1 MAVRA
6 AGRRGAGAPPAE
18 ARPMNG
24 CARCRPSWGWGP
36 AGRGAAYEWLC
47 ALQADRCARQQRRRG
62 TRRRD
67 PRSDGR
73 RLAKGAP
80 AEVHGLRPVHQG
92 GDPAHAAPGRRPD
105 GQQRGQRRR
114 QAHRH
119 RALAKRG
126 ERRRPGDDGGAGRA
140 VRPPEHPRER
150 DQPRARGHRAV
161 GPAHQRN
168 RADAQDQRRRG
179 PAAGR
184 AQHSARAHLHA
195 GGSRERGRVRR
206 LAAGQLHE
214 RGDHHARRRPAE
226 GTARLT
232 SVIVDVHVHYVSP
245 GAFDAA
251 RRQPDTYGVRL
262 LPGDGVRLQIGDEP
276 PTRPL
281 LPARYTLDRHTKVL
295 AEQGID
301 PAEFGPLMD
310 VAAYSLPMAQGAA
323 WSRLQN
329 EALAG
334 ALREAPGVHRGLA
347 TVPLQEPAAAAAE
360 LRFAVRELGLRGA
373 MVDPNALGRP
383 LGDGA
388 FDPFWKAAADL
399 AAPIVLHPFL
409 LEAVERFGRHY
420 LHNLVGYPFETTLAA
435 ASLILGG
442 TLDRFP
448 GLSVVLV
455 HGGGFLPY
463 HIGRFDR
470 AHETRPEARVD
481 DAGLPSRYL
490 RRFFYDTLVQRPE
503 ALRYLVQL
511 VGHDRVMLGS
521 DHPFWMGD
529 PDPLRVVR
537 EAGLDPATEA
547 AIFGENAAQI
557 FHLRP

>member
-1 MAVRA
+1 
-6 AGRRGAGAPPAE
+6 
-18 ARPMNG
+18 
-24 CARCRPSWGWGP
+24 
-36 AGRGAAYEWLC
+36 
-47 ALQADRCARQQRRRG
+47 
-62 TRRRD
+62 
-67 PRSDGR
+67 
-73 RLAKGAP
+73 
-80 AEVHGLRPVHQG
+80 
-92 GDPAHAAPGRRPD
+92 
-105 GQQRGQRRR
+105 
-114 QAHRH
+114 
-119 RALAKRG
+119 
-126 ERRRPGDDGGAGRA
+126 
-140 VRPPEHPRER
+140 
-150 DQPRARGHRAV
+150 
-161 GPAHQRN
+161 
-168 RADAQDQRRRG
+168 
-179 PAAGR
+179 
-184 AQHSARAHLHA
+184 
-195 GGSRERGRVRR
+195 
-206 LAAGQLHE
+206 
-214 RGDHHARRRPAE
+214 
-226 GTARLT
+226 
-232 SVIVDVHVHYVSP
+232 VIVDVHVHYLSP
-245 GAFDAA
+245 GAFDSV

-262 LPGDGVRLQIGDEP
+262 LAGDGVRLQIGDEP

-281 LPARYTLDRHTKVL
+281 LPALYTLDLHAKFF

-301 PAEFGPLMD
+301 TAVFGPLMD
-310 VAAYSLPMAQGAA
+310 VAGYSLPPPQGAA

-329 EALAG
+329 EALAA
-334 ALREAPGVHRGLA
+334 ALREAPGAHRGLA
-347 TVPLQEPAAAAAE
+347 TVPLQAPATAAAE

-383 LGDGA
+383 LGDAA

-399 AAPIVLHPFL
+399 AAPVVLHPFL

-490 RRFFYDTLVQRPE
+490 RRFLYDTLVQRPD

-529 PDPLRVVR
+529 PDPLKVVR
-537 EAGLDPATEA
+537 EAGLDPVTEA
-547 AIFGENAAQI
+547 AIFGENAAKI